1 MLVAGLLDQI
11 GSRCVVAHGEDLAMI
26 KQDLLKPV
34 SRGGHYAI
42 EVQQRSREHNQ
53 ETLKDGDYSK
63 CAMKA
68 CVCHT
73 EEERRNCRRCRW
85 TGRCFVAPV
94 SADCRHRKG
103 REIG

>member
-1 MLVAGLLDQI
+1 
-11 GSRCVVAHGEDLAMI
+11 MI
-26 KQDLLKPV
+26 KQYLLKPV

-63 CAMKA
+63 SAMKA

-73 EEERRNCRRCRW
+73 EEDRRIA
-85 TGRCFVAPV
+85 GDADGQGGAFVAPV
-94 SADCRHRKG
+94 SADCSHRTG
-103 REIG
+103 RETG